1 MPGSPARPPELPA
14 RTGATG
20 PTASRPTIRQ
30 IWVRAVVIAAVFG
43 LFVAVGFGRWEAA
56 RSLTIFVV
64 ATLIVAVV
72 LGALFTWLNRGTGRT
87 GPGLK
92 P

>member
-1 MPGSPARPPELPA
+1 MPGSPLNSSEPPVRP
-14 RTGATG
+14 GVV
-20 PTASRPTIRQ
+20 RPTPRQ
-30 IWVRAVVIAAVFG
+30 IWTRSLIIAAVFG

-64 ATLIVAVV
+64 ATLVAAVV

-87 GPGLK
+87 GSGPK